1 MNSVE
6 SIRKLLLERLSATQ
20 VEIVD
25 ESAAHAGHRQAPAP
39 GEATHL
45 SIRIVSPLFTGRSLL
60 DRHRL
65 VHEALGGS
73 FESGLHALRLKT
85 LDPGESVRS

>member
-6 SIRKLLLERLSATQ
+6 RIRDLLSERLSATQ

-45 SIRIVSPLFTGRSLL
+45 SIRIVSPLFTGKSLL

-65 VHEALGGS
+65 VHEALGES
-73 FESGLHALRLKT
+73 FEGGLHALRLKT
-85 LDPGESVRS
+85 LDPSEAVRT